1 MVCLSVMGYRFRVRY
16 ERACIPLGGAWSS
29 PFARW
34 QGPFSEL
41 SSLDLA
47 VIAARRAL
55 DDRGIA
61 PGSLTQLVLGWT
73 VPQEGAFYGAPT
85 VAARLGAPGI
95 TGPMVAQACATS
107 VAAVAIAA
115 QGVEAGDEGLTLAL
129 LTDRISNG
137 PHIVYP
143 SRTTPG
149 GTVRSE
155 DWVMENFRRD
165 PWAGKAMIQTAEA
178 VAAEAGFTREEIDA
192 VTLLRYEQYERSLDD
207 DRAFQRRYMVPIE
220 IPVRKGD
227 PQLVDA
233 DHGIFPTTKEGLA
246 ALDPVEPDGVTTYGS
261 QTHPA
266 DGSAGVLVTTE
277 RRARELGQGEG
288 VVRILASGVS
298 RVGKA
303 EMPKAPVPA
312 ARAALAGAGLD
323 FPQLDAVTTHNPFTV
338 NDLWFAR
345 ETGVAL
351 EDMNLYGSSL
361 VFGHPQAPTGARLV
375 AELIETLR
383 LRGGGVGLFT
393 GCAAGDTGAAL
404 VVRVDD

>member
-1 MVCLSVMGYRFRVRY
+1 VRY
-16 ERACIPLGGAWSS
+16 ERACIPVGGAWST

-34 QGPFSEL
+34 QGALSEI

-47 VIAARRAL
+47 VAAARRAL
-55 DDRGIA
+55 EARAVPPDE
-61 PGSLTQLVLGWT
+61 LTQLVLGWT

-85 VAARLGAPGI
+85 VAARIGAPGI

-107 VAAVAIAA
+107 VAAITVAAM
-115 QGVEAGDEGLTLAL
+115 GVEAGDDGLTLAL

-137 PHIVYP
+137 PHLVYP
-143 SRTTPG
+143 SPSSPG
-149 GTVRSE
+149 GAPRTE

-165 PWAGKAMIQTAEA
+165 PWAEKAMIQTAEL
-178 VAAEAGFTREEIDA
+178 VAAEGGFSREEIDA
-192 VTLLRYEQYERSLDD
+192 VTLLRYEQYGRSLED
-207 DRAFQRRYMVPIE
+207 DRAFQRRYMVPVE
-220 IPVRKGD
+220 IAGRK
-227 PQLVDA
+227 QAVVVEEDA
-233 DHGIFPTTKEGLA
+233 GVFPTTKEGLE
-246 ALDPVEPDGVTTYGS
+246 ALKAVEPDGVITYGS

-266 DGSAGVLVTTE
+266 DGAAGVLVTTE
-277 RRARELGQGEG
+277 PRARRLGRGEG
-288 VVRILASGVS
+288 VVRILASGVA

-303 EMPKAPVPA
+303 QMPKAPVPA
-312 ARAALAGAGLD
+312 AEAAMADAGLSFD
-323 FPQLDAVTTHNPFTV
+323 QLDAVTTHNPFTV
-338 NDLWFAR
+338 NDLWFSAR
-345 ETGVAL
+345 TGVPV

-361 VFGHPQAPTGARLV
+361 VYGHPHAPTGARLV

>member
-1 MVCLSVMGYRFRVRY
+1 VKY

-34 QGPFSEL
+34 QGAFSEL

-47 VIAARRAL
+47 VLTARRGL
-55 DDRGIA
+55 DDRGIR
-61 PGSLTQLVLGWT
+61 PEELTQLVLGWT

-85 VAARLGAPGI
+85 VAGRIGAPGV
-95 TGPMVAQACATS
+95 TGPMIAQACATS
-107 VAAVAIAA
+107 VAAIAVAA
-115 QGVEAGDEGLTLAL
+115 QGVEAGDDGLTLAL
-129 LTDRISNG
+129 LTDRTSNG

-143 SRTTPG
+143 SGAAPG

-192 VTLLRYEQYERSLDD
+192 VTLLRYEQYERSLED
-207 DRAFQRRYMVPIE
+207 DRAFQRRYMVPVDV
-220 IPVRKGD
+220 PGPKGRATT
-227 PQLVDA
+227 VDGDA
-233 DHGIFPTTKEGLA
+233 GVHATTKEGLA
-246 ALDPVEPDGVTTYGS
+246 ALKSVDPDGVITFGS

-266 DGSAGVLVTTE
+266 DGAAAVLVTTE
-277 RRARELGQGEG
+277 PRARGLGGGEG
-288 VVRILASGVS
+288 VVRILGSGVS
-298 RVGKA
+298 RVGVA

-312 ARAALAGAGLD
+312 AEAALRSAGLSFHD
-323 FPQLDAVTTHNPFTV
+323 LDAITTHNPFAV
-338 NDLWFAR
+338 NDLWFSR
-345 ETGVAL
+345 QTGVAV
-351 EDMNLYGSSL
+351 EDMNVFGSSL

-383 LRGGGVGLFT
+383 LRGGGTGLFT

-404 VVRVDD
+404 IVRVDD